1 MHRRIDIDSLK
12 ESINIVDIV
21 SKYTDL
27 RKTGHKTYTG
37 LCPNPEHNDSNDGN
51 FYVREDKQFYK
62 CFVCGDFKG
71 DVISFIEEM
80 EGIDFLKAVELLIDA
95 GGLDYEDIQTT
106 TTFIKEDFD
115 ITKLRKAIDLYN
127 EENTIDEGKLD
138 KYRIKH
144 HYLLDRGFKEKTL
157 KYFEIGYCGDVND
170 RYYDRV
176 LIPWRD
182 TKGKLIGI
190 NGRAVNGQTPK
201 YKYSKGRKKKVL
213 FNIHNLEPSNDP
225 IILTEGELD
234 TIRLHELGYP
244 RAVALGGS
252 DLGDRKWLLKKYTN
266 HVILA
271 LDLDEGGLRA
281 RKNIV
286 QQLYPLMNVS
296 AIKLPED
303 KDIADIKNKKIIQ
316 RFLENK
322 KMFEGGY

>member
-1 MHRRIDIDSLK
+1 MYRRIDIDSLK

-37 LCPNPEHNDSNDGN
+37 LCPNPEHSDNNDGN

-115 ITKLRKAIDLYN
+115 ITKLRKAVDLYN
-127 EENTIDEGKLD
+127 EENTIDKDKLD

-170 RYYDRV
+170 RYFDRV
-176 LIPWRD
+176 TIPWKD
-182 TKGKLIGI
+182 TEGRLIGI

-213 FNIHNLEPSNDP
+213 FNIHNLEPSNES

-303 KDIADIKNKKIIQ
+303 KDIADIKNKKIMQ
-316 RFLENK
+316 RLLDNK